1 MRREQAEI
9 LLNKL
14 LVAFNW
20 KLPAD
25 THEMYLDRLMTLP
38 FASGTKRVDQLIDNN
53 RFFPKI
59 AELLQPSDEEYIF
72 SNTAGKTRWAET
84 AEARYAVYRQDR
96 LVELDEPTYRE
107 YVRDPEIRARLES
120 EWRWAWEQ
128 QQMARPVSKKRG
140 SGQDDPDT

>member
-14 LVAFNW
+14 IAAFNSE
-20 KLPAD
+20 LPAD
-25 THEMYLDRLMTLP
+25 TREMYLDRLMTLP
-38 FASGTKRVDQLIDNN
+38 FASGTKRVDRLIDKN

-59 AELLQPSDEEYIF
+59 AELMQPSDEEYIVP
-72 SNTAGKTRWAET
+72 NTAGKTRWAET
-84 AEARYAVYRQDR
+84 PEARYAVYRQDR

-107 YVRDPEIRARLES
+107 YLRDPEIRARLES

-128 QQMARPVSKKRG
+128 QQMARPVSTQG
-140 SGQDDPDT
+140 GGT